1 MYLVTQPWSLRVIQ
15 NHSASMVCGK
25 FLLVF
30 HCNYVS
36 ILNRFWDI
44 QRRIIYTSL
53 FTIKIMASFNVI
65 ENNTIRQIAYYSIV
79 TMVLPYTLSE
89 IFNLE

>member
-1 MYLVTQPWSLRVIQ
+1 
-15 NHSASMVCGK
+15 
-25 FLLVF
+25 
-30 HCNYVS
+30 
-36 ILNRFWDI
+36 
-44 QRRIIYTSL
+44 
-53 FTIKIMASFNVI
+53 MASFNVI